1 MTQVMTDSVLSN
13 GVGKLTSV
21 SGYALLLDEDSIE
34 LREYALREL
43 NTVVDGHW
51 FEMAEYLA
59 SIENCFEDEM
69 FPSRE
74 QAALLASKI
83 YFHMEDYD
91 EALKYLL
98 SSYRLF
104 DPLDSSSFS
113 ESMVV
118 KCIDEFIKVCKAH
131 YNNTNNDHSDSDI
144 DIDHYLKNATVIT
157 VNGLDSRLEEIV
169 SDLISRSNS
178 NGRFLNAM
186 GIALE
191 ARRSDL
197 LVKIL
202 KQTLEGIHND
212 NLAQFCD
219 QCFNLIRHLD
229 SNQFRFKSYKILIK
243 LIEEKVTYIE
253 DNPSLKTYCECLCV
267 IGDSEKLF
275 TILMNLSNDLTN
287 FSKAYS
293 IAFIIKDYENVTLM
307 NNIISKI
314 DFHLLGVSTKTE
326 VEECKD
332 SKSENQGQSISN
344 DRLNKIRSILT
355 GEAVSELN
363 LQFLYLNN
371 QPDLGVLEHI
381 KNNCDQRSAISHTAI
396 VMSHGLMQAGTTCD
410 VFLRNN
416 LEWLGRATHW
426 SRFSTASSLGI
437 IHMGHIKEAFK
448 VLSTCLPNGGN
459 NNNTSSNNNSTNSNS
474 GGNALGGQYSEGG
487 SFFALGLINASYM
500 DPKAKE
506 YLLEKLRNPQ
516 RNEVLQHGASLGLG
530 IMGFGSCDTEL
541 YDELRNVLYMD
552 NAVAG
557 EAAAYGLGLVMFG
570 SGSKKAIGDLLSY
583 AKDTQHEKIVRACS
597 VALGFVMFSQSG
609 EEANELFQQLNSDS
623 EHFIRYGAM
632 HVLGL
637 AYCGTGNEFAM
648 EKLLHASVSELSDDN
663 KRAAVFALGLV
674 MCRNTQQIPQVFSL
688 LCDSY
693 NPHVRYAAALTLGI
707 TCCGMESPKITAI
720 LQSMTTDST
729 DIVRQAA
736 YIGLGLLLMQQN
748 ESSNDKFTCIRQQ
761 MIKTATD
768 KHEHIAT
775 RFGAILGLGLM
786 DAGGRNVKA
795 SLFSR
800 NEESLRAQS
809 VAGFSLFFQFWF
821 WFPLVH
827 CISLSY
833 IPTYIVGLDDQLRVP
848 KSFSM
853 QCNSAKEKFDYPKSF
868 SLDKNE
874 DKKVVVTAVLS
885 TASKKKSKKQKSIVG
900 DTGNGAKEINDSS
913 SPLSASKQVNDEER
927 IKTELSKT
935 LEDEVDTK
943 MNIEEKTEKEEV
955 EMIVEGGDSENSKG
969 NDKKSNSFVLNNPFR
984 ILKSQEQFLEY
995 IPDSRYLPVLPL
1007 QKSGFI
1013 LLKDNKPSEQEEY
1026 LFTVGQD
1033 SNKDTISTF
1042 EENKETGKEG
1052 EESNEKKEK
1061 NDDEKMFD
1069 NDDGKFEEMVPPET
1083 FEWQG

>member
-13 GVGKLTSV
+13 GVGRPSSV
-21 SGYALLLDEDSIE
+21 SGYALLLDEDSVE
-34 LREYALREL
+34 LKEYALKEL

-51 FEMAEYLA
+51 CEMAEYLG
-59 SIENCFEDEM
+59 SIESCFEDEM
-69 FPSRE
+69 FPNRE

-91 EALKYLL
+91 EALRYLL
-98 SSYRLF
+98 SSYKLF
-104 DPLDSSSFS
+104 DPLENNSFS

-118 KCIDEFIKVCKAH
+118 KCIDEFIKVCKSY
-131 YNNTNNDHSDSDI
+131 YNNMNNNSDMGDNN
-144 DIDHYLKNATVIT
+144 YLKDTDVISISE
-157 VNGLDSRLEEIV
+157 LDPRLEEIV
-169 SDLISRSNS
+169 SDLISRSTS

-186 GIALE
+186 GIVLE

-202 KQTLEGIHND
+202 KQVLETVHSD
-212 NLAQFCD
+212 DLAQFCG
-219 QCFNLIRHLD
+219 QCFSLIRHLD
-229 SNQFRFKSYKILIK
+229 SNNFRIKSYKILTK
-243 LIEEKVTYIE
+243 LIEDKVECIE
-253 DNPSLKTYCECLCV
+253 DSPSLRTYCECLCE
-267 IGDSEKLF
+267 IGDSEKLW
-275 TILMNLSNDLTN
+275 TILMNLTNNSNKN

-293 IAFIIKDYENVTLM
+293 IAFIIKDHENIALM
-307 NNIISKI
+307 KNIISKI
-314 DFHLLGVSTKTE
+314 DLYLTGIATKSSQE
-326 VEECKD
+326 GEEEYKD
-332 SKSENQGQSISN
+332 AKPSNQDPNNSGN
-344 DRLNKIRSILT
+344 RLARVKSILT
-355 GEAVSELN
+355 GETVSELN
-363 LQFLYLNN
+363 LRFLHLNN

-381 KNNCDQRSAISHTAI
+381 KNNCDQRSAISHTAL

-416 LEWLGRATHW
+416 LEWLGKATHW
-426 SRFSTASSLGI
+426 SRFSTAASLGV

-448 VLSTCLPNGGN
+448 VLSTCLPNNGS
-459 NNNTSSNNNSTNSNS
+459 TSSSNN

-487 SFFALGLINASYM
+487 SFFALGLINTSYM
-500 DPKAKE
+500 DPRARE
-506 YLLEKLRNPQ
+506 YLLEKLKNPQ

-530 IMGFGSCDTEL
+530 IMGFGSCDAEL

-557 EAAAYGLGLVMFG
+557 EAAAYSIGLVMFG
-570 SGSKKAIGDLLSY
+570 SGCKKAIGDLLSY

-597 VALGFVMFSQSG
+597 VALGFVMFSRGG

-637 AYCGTGNEFAM
+637 AYCGTGNQFAM
-648 EKLLHASVSELSDDN
+648 EKLLQVSVSELSDDN

-707 TCCGMESPKITAI
+707 TYCGMESPKVTAI
-720 LQSMTTDST
+720 LKSMTTDSA

-736 YIGLGLLLMQQN
+736 YIGLGFLLMQQN
-748 ESSNDKFTCIRQQ
+748 ESSNDKLLCTRQQ
-761 MIKTATD
+761 MIKAATD

-786 DAGGRNVKA
+786 DSGGRNVRA

-800 NEESLRAQS
+800 NGESLRPQS

-833 IPTYIVGLDDQLRVP
+833 LPTCTVGLDDQFRVP

-853 QCNSAKEKFDYPKSF
+853 RCNSAKEKFDYPKSF
-868 SLDKNE
+868 SLDKIE

-885 TASKKKSKKQKSIVG
+885 TASKKKSKKQKSTSS
-900 DTGNGAKEINDSS
+900 DTVNGAKDGSS
-913 SPLSASKQVNDEER
+913 SSSSVPTLNQAAEVGKGGSRADKNIGDVED
-927 IKTELSKT
+927 TEMKIV
-935 LEDEVDTK
+935 EK
-943 MNIEEKTEKEEV
+943 IEKEV
-955 EMIVEGGDSENSKG
+955 EMAPDTDDLGDG
-969 NDKKSNSFVLNNPFR
+969 KSSDRELSSFVLNNPFR
-984 ILKSQEQFLEY
+984 VLKLQEEFLEF
-995 IPDSRYLPVLPL
+995 IPNSRYSPVLPL

-1013 LLKDNKPSEQEEY
+1013 LLNDNIPSEEEEY
-1026 LFTVGQD
+1026 VFTIGQD
-1033 SNKDTISTF
+1033 TNKVTGTTS
-1042 EENKETGKEG
+1042 EEKNETTKEG
-1052 EESNEKKEK
+1052 EESKEKKEK
-1061 NDDEKMFD
+1061 NEDERMSD
-1069 NDDGKFEEMVPPET
+1069 NDNGQSEEMVPPET